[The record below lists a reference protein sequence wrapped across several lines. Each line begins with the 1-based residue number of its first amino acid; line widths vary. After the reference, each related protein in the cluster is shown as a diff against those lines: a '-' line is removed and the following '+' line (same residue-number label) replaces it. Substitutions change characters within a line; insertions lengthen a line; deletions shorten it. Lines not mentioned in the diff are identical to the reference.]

1 MWCKRPMK
9 ITPNGYKRLID
20 TTGVSDTDNFSTDG
34 VSSTLSQ
41 VDSQLTRSS
50 VIDRIQFQPPITP
63 DLTQDINPDVT
74 SDINPPAPQER
85 LNSSRIRFMR

>member
-20 TTGVSDTDNFSTDG
+20 TNGVSETDNFSTES
-34 VSSTLSQ
+34 VLSTMSQ
-41 VDSQLTRSS
+41 DSQLTRSS
-50 VIDRIQFQPPITP
+50 VIDRIQFQPPFS
-63 DLTQDINPDVT
+63 QDNTEDMNSSAT
-74 SDINPPAPQER
+74 QER

>member
-20 TTGVSDTDNFSTDG
+20 ANGVSETDNFSTDS
-34 VSSTLSQ
+34 VSSTMFQ
-41 VDSQLTRSS
+41 ESQLTRSS
-50 VIDRIQFQPPITP
+50 VIDRIQFQPPFSQENTE
-63 DLTQDINPDVT
+63 DMHSSAT
-74 SDINPPAPQER
+74 QER

>member
-20 TTGVSDTDNFSTDG
+20 TNGVSETDNFSTDS
-34 VSSTLSQ
+34 VSSTMSQ
-41 VDSQLTRSS
+41 DSQLTRSS
-50 VIDRIQFQPPITP
+50 VIDRIQFQPPFS
-63 DLTQDINPDVT
+63 QDNTEDMI
-74 SDINPPAPQER
+74 SPATQER

>member
-1 MWCKRPMK
+1 MK
-9 ITPNGYKRLID
+9 ITPNGYKRLVD

-34 VSSTLSQ
+34 VSSTMSQ

-50 VIDRIQFQPPITP
+50 VIDRIQFQPPLTP
-63 DLTQDINPDVT
+63 DLTHDINPDVT
-74 SDINPPAPQER
+74 PDINSPAPQER

>member
-20 TTGVSDTDNFSTDG
+20 TNGVSETDNFSTDS
-34 VSSTLSQ
+34 VSSTMSQ
-41 VDSQLTRSS
+41 DSQLTRSS
-50 VIDRIQFQPPITP
+50 VIDRIQFQPPF
-63 DLTQDINPDVT
+63 DQDNAEDMNSSAT
-74 SDINPPAPQER
+74 QER